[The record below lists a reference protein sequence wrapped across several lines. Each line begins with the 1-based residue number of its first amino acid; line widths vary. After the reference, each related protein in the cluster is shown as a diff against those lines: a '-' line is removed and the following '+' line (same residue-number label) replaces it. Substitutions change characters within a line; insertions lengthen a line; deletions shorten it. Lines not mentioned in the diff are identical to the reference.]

1 MKGGSVQKPEE
12 IKEFIADRP
21 FAYFI
26 CDNESNEVLF
36 MGEYAF
42 VE

>member
-1 MKGGSVQKPEE
+1 MMTEGAALEEPE

-21 FAYFI
+21 FKYMLMT
-26 CDNESNEVLF
+26 DDSELLF
-36 MGEYAF
+36 YGQY